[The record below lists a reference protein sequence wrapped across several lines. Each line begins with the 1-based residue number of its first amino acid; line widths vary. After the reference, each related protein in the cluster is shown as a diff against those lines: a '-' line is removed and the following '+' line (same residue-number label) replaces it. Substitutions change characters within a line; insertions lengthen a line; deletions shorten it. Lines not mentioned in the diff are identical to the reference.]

1 MFILFY
7 GYYCETFQYHPLILL
22 INTKKTCTY
31 IYHKMKNTHEKTVK
45 SITFMKKTL
54 KKTVVLR
61 DFHVTETYCHII
73 VT

>member
-1 MFILFY
+1 
-7 GYYCETFQYHPLILL
+7 
-22 INTKKTCTY
+22 
-31 IYHKMKNTHEKTVK
+31 MKKTVK
-45 SITFMKKTL
+45 SITFMKKHS